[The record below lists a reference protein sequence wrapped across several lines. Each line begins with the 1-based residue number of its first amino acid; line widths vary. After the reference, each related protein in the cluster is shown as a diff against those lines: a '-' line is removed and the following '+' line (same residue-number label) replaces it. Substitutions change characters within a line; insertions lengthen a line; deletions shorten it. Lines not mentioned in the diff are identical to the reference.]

1 MQTSNFEKQME
12 PPPMATNYPLQNVFG
27 SAFAVSF
34 MSWLLK
40 TRFKES
46 KEFQYTQFLLS
57 KLAGKEGCLMILV
70 IHSVFLQLCFLVTGK
85 NFLNVCTRG
94 RSTKIEDE
102 LGDQNS
108 RTPPPPPANARDD
121 YQKPGHLILTM

>member
-1 MQTSNFEKQME
+1 
-12 PPPMATNYPLQNVFG
+12 
-27 SAFAVSF
+27 
-34 MSWLLK
+34 LLK
-40 TRFKES
+40 NRFKERE
-46 KEFQYTQFLLS
+46 EFQNTQFLLS

-102 LGDQNS
+102 LRDENS
-108 RTPPPPPANARDD
+108 RTPAVAAAANAHDD
-121 YQKPGHLILTM
+121 CQKPGHLILTMYHHHSHEF

>member
-1 MQTSNFEKQME
+1 
-12 PPPMATNYPLQNVFG
+12 MATNYPLQNVFG

-40 TRFKES
+40 NRFKES
-46 KEFQYTQFLLS
+46 EEFQNTQFLLS
-57 KLAGKEGCLMILV
+57 KLAGKEGHIMILV

-85 NFLNVCTRG
+85 NFLNVCNRG

-102 LGDQNS
+102 LGDENS
-108 RTPPPPPANARDD
+108 TTQAAAAANALDD
-121 YQKPGHLILTM
+121 YRNLGI